1 MNHVTVAAVSVYT
14 LVVLITIFCRLELV
28 LALTTV
34 TIFCL
39 LGFGFLVAGVK
50 MISKVKEHFVD
61 FHAKVSGLLWLATL
75 LLAIPMFIRG
85 LNWAMLELNESYMNW
100 YDKEIAFTD
109 ASYLI
114 LTTIVPVCAQLCSMI
129 FGAYKRTQ

>member
-1 MNHVTVAAVSVYT
+1 MTYATGIAIAIYTV
-14 LVVLITIFCRLELV
+14 VVFVTIFCRMETV
-28 LALTTV
+28 LALTTI

-39 LGFGFLVAGVK
+39 LGFGFLIAGIL
-50 MISKVKEHFVD
+50 MIRSVKEHFVD
-61 FHAKVSGLLWLATL
+61 FHAKVSNLLWLATL

-85 LNWAMLELNESYMNW
+85 VNWAMLESNKSYKNW
-100 YDKEIAFTD
+100 YYKEIAFTD

-129 FGAYKRTQ
+129 FGAYKRS